1 MPGVNDATQRKPQSN
16 PPFRLA
22 TGLVIAL
29 VLVAVGLMHL
39 HLWLSHDDERGAA
52 IQSTEQR
59 AAQLVIAVADRMN
72 VLVRSADFMLQEL
85 RADYGA
91 GEATFS
97 ELAGSLMSTFPDHSL
112 QNYAITDARGNVL
125 FSSAASTG
133 SINLSD
139 REYFISH
146 RNGGD
151 RLIISKP
158 LEVGRISKT
167 WVVLFSRPILR
178 AGRFAGVVVL
188 GLSPQSMSSVLT
200 MLELAS
206 KDSIALTDSNGTF
219 VARNRDLD
227 VVLGKT
233 LAPARPFMQPE
244 AAPRGIYRVPSFDD
258 GSDRIFAWQR
268 VGDSKLV
275 ALVGLD
281 VNTVLAPLEARFR
294 REWINAG
301 VLSVLLAGLGVAV
314 LALLSR
320 LSRRQR
326 ELATSEAR
334 FRSLTG
340 LSADWYWEQDADM
353 RFIAIEGAQ
362 RGRGGLDATDHVG
375 KTRWDLPALNMTPA
389 DWDRHKAQLDARMP
403 FHDLEL
409 RRNDSSDGEV
419 WISTSGEP
427 LFDGNGAFVGYR
439 GVGRDI
445 SERKRA
451 DHERQRLETQLR
463 QMHKMEALGTLAGG
477 IAHDFNNL
485 LAAIF
490 GNVERARQDAG
501 AQSPVQHSLVEIAAA
516 AERARDLVRQILTFS
531 RHQPLERRVVSLGD
545 VVQDAVKLLRAG
557 LPMGVDLVVNL
568 APDAPN
574 VLADRVQLH
583 QVLMNLGANAWQAMA
598 GRQGRIEI
606 ALAGV
611 TVAAAGGVPP
621 PGRYARLSVID
632 SGIGMDSAT
641 RERIF
646 DPFFTT
652 KPAGEGTGLGL
663 AVVDGI
669 VQGHGGVI
677 KVDSHPGRGSAFHL
691 YFPAAQGSAE
701 SAATPPPSAPR
712 AGSGQRIL
720 FLDDEK
726 ALVMIAKAM
735 LERLGYQVHGFT
747 IAEQALAAFKTD
759 PSAFDLLVTDYN
771 MPGASGLDVARE
783 MRRLRPDL
791 PIALASGFVTDEL
804 RAQALALGIRELI
817 YKPQTI
823 EELAS
828 AVARALAQRPR

>member
-1 MPGVNDATQRKPQSN
+1 MVRVNDATQRRPHSS

-29 VLVAVGLMHL
+29 VLVALGLMHL
-39 HLWLSHDDERGAA
+39 RLWFSHDDERDSV
-52 IQSTEQR
+52 IQGTEQR
-59 AAQLVIAVADRMN
+59 AAQLVSAVADRMD
-72 VLVRSADFMLQEL
+72 VMVRSADFMLQEL
-85 RADYGA
+85 RTDYSA
-91 GEATFS
+91 GETTFS
-97 ELAGSLMSTFPDHSL
+97 ELAASLLNSFPDRSL
-112 QNYAITDARGNVL
+112 QGYAITDVQGNVL
-125 FSSAASTG
+125 VSSAALTAP
-133 SINLSD
+133 INLSD
-139 REYFISH
+139 RDYFVSH
-146 RNGGD
+146 REGSD
-151 RLIISKP
+151 RLIIGKP
-158 LEVGRISKT
+158 LTGGRISKT
-167 WVVLFSRPILR
+167 WVVPFSRPILR
-178 AGRFAGVVVL
+178 AGRFDGVVVL
-188 GLSPQSMSSVLT
+188 ALSPQSMSNVLAT
-200 MLELAS
+200 LELGL
-206 KDSIALTDSNGTF
+206 KDSISMTDGDGTF
-219 VARNRDLD
+219 IARNRDLD
-227 VVLGKT
+227 AVLGKT
-233 LAPARPFMQPE
+233 LVPARPFMRPD
-244 AAPRGIYRVPSFDD
+244 AAPQGIYRVPSFDD

-268 VGDSKLV
+268 VGGTQLV

-301 VLSVLLAGLGVAV
+301 IVSGLLMGLGIAV
-314 LALLSR
+314 LVLLSR

-353 RFIAIEGAQ
+353 RFIAIEGEQ
-362 RGRGGLDATDHVG
+362 RGRGGINPTEHVG
-375 KTRWDLPALNMTPA
+375 KTRWDLPALNMTAA
-389 DWDRHKAQLDARMP
+389 DWDRHRAQLAAHLP

-409 RRNDSSDGEV
+409 RRRDAPDGEV
-419 WISTSGEP
+419 WITTSGEP
-427 LFDGNGAFVGYR
+427 LFDGSGTFLGYR

-451 DHERQRLETQLR
+451 DQERHRLEAQLR

-501 AQSPVQHSLVEIAAA
+501 AGSPVQHSLAEIAAA

-531 RHQPLERRVVSLGD
+531 RHQPLERRIIDLAE

-557 LPMGVDLVVNL
+557 LPMGIELVASL

-574 VLADRVQLH
+574 VLADRIQLH
-583 QVLMNLGANAWQAMA
+583 QVLMNLGANAWQAMVS
-598 GRQGRIEI
+598 RQGRIEI
-606 ALAGV
+606 ALTRVDIEAGND
-611 TVAAAGGVPP
+611 GLS
-621 PGRYARLSVID
+621 PGRYARLSVYD
-632 SGIGMDSAT
+632 SGIGMDAAT
-641 RERIF
+641 RERMF

-677 KVDSHPGRGSAFHL
+677 KVESQPGHGSAFHL
-691 YFPAAQGSAE
+691 YFPAADGAPAE
-701 SAATPPPSAPR
+701 PVPPPPAAPR

-720 FLDDEK
+720 FLDDEG
-726 ALVMIAKAM
+726 ALVLIAKAM

-747 IAEQALAAFKTD
+747 VAEQALAAFKAE
-759 PSAFDLLVTDYN
+759 PGAFDLLVTDFN

-783 MRRLRPDL
+783 VRRLRPEL
-791 PIALASGFVTDEL
+791 PVALASGFVTDEL

-823 EELAS
+823 EELAA
-828 AVARALAQRPR
+828 AVARALAESAR

>member
-1 MPGVNDATQRKPQSN
+1 MWQSN
-16 PPFRLA
+16 
-22 TGLVIAL
+22 
-29 VLVAVGLMHL
+29 
-39 HLWLSHDDERGAA
+39 DEERGL
-52 IQSTEQR
+52 IIRGTEQR
-59 AAQLVIAVADRMN
+59 AAQLVSAVADRMN
-72 VLVRSADFMLQEL
+72 VLVRSTDFMLQEL
-85 RADYGA
+85 RTDYSA
-91 GEATFS
+91 GEATFR
-97 ELAGSLMSTFPDHSL
+97 ELAGSLLSSFPDRSL
-112 QNYAITDARGNVL
+112 QNYAITDAKGNVL
-125 FSSAASTG
+125 FTSAALTG
-133 SINLSD
+133 PVNLGD
-139 REYFISH
+139 RDYFISH
-146 RNGGD
+146 RDGGD

-158 LEVGRISKT
+158 IAAGRLSKT
-167 WVVLFSRPILR
+167 WIVPFSRPILR
-178 AGRFAGVVVL
+178 GGRFDGVVVL
-188 GLSPQSMSSVLT
+188 TLSPQSLSNVLAT
-200 MLELAS
+200 LELAP
-206 KDSIALTDSNGTF
+206 KDSISLTDHDGTF

-233 LAPARPFMQPE
+233 LTPARPFMQAD

-258 GSDRIFAWQR
+258 GSDRIFAWHR
-268 VGDSKLV
+268 VGETTLV

-281 VNTVLAPLEARFR
+281 VNTVLAPVEARFR

-301 VLSVLLAGLGVAV
+301 VLSGLLAGLGVAV
-314 LALLSR
+314 LVLLSR

-353 RFIAIEGAQ
+353 RFIAIEGAP
-362 RGRGGLDATDHVG
+362 RGRGGLNATDHVG

-389 DWDRHKAQLDARMP
+389 DWARHKALLDARLP

-409 RRNDSSDGEV
+409 RREDANDGEV
-419 WISTSGEP
+419 WIATSGEP
-427 LFDGNGAFVGYR
+427 LFDGNGTFLGYR

-451 DHERQRLETQLR
+451 DHERQRLEAQLR

-501 AQSPVQHSLVEIAAA
+501 AHSPVQHSLAEIATA

-531 RHQPLERRVVSLGD
+531 RHQPLERRVVDLGD

-557 LPMGVDLVVNL
+557 LPTGVELVANL

-611 TVAAAGGVPP
+611 TVEASGGELP
-621 PGRYARLSVID
+621 PGRYARLSVHD
-632 SGIGMDSAT
+632 SGIGMDPAT

-669 VQGHGGVI
+669 VQGHGGLI
-677 KVDSHPGRGSAFHL
+677 KVESQPGRGSVFHL
-691 YFPAAQGSAE
+691 YFPAAEGAP
-701 SAATPPPSAPR
+701 AVPATPLPSAPR
-712 AGSGQRIL
+712 ASSGQRIL

-726 ALVMIAKAM
+726 ALVLIAKAM
-735 LERLGYQVHGFT
+735 LERLGYQVHGYT
-747 IAEQALAAFKTD
+747 VAEQALAAFKAD
-759 PSAFDLLVTDYN
+759 PAAFDLLVTDFN

-783 MRRLRPDL
+783 IRRLRPDL

-823 EELAS
+823 EELAA
-828 AVARALAQRPR
+828 AVARALTEGAR

>member
-1 MPGVNDATQRKPQSN
+1 MSRVNDATQRKPQSS

-22 TGLVIAL
+22 TGLVIVL
-29 VLVAVGLMHL
+29 VLFALGLMHL
-39 HLWLSHDDERGAA
+39 HLWLSHDEERSLVIRG
-52 IQSTEQR
+52 TEQR
-59 AAQLVIAVADRMN
+59 AAQLVSAVADRMN
-72 VLVRSADFMLQEL
+72 VLVRSTDFMLQEL
-85 RADYGA
+85 RTDYSA
-91 GEATFS
+91 GESTFR
-97 ELAGSLMSTFPDHSL
+97 ELAGSLLSSFPDRSL
-112 QNYAITDARGNVL
+112 QNYAITDAKGNVL
-125 FSSAASTG
+125 FTSADMTG
-133 SINLSD
+133 SVNLGD
-139 REYFISH
+139 RDYFISH

-158 LEVGRISKT
+158 LAAGRISKS
-167 WVVLFSRPILR
+167 WVVPFSRPIQR
-178 AGRFAGVVVL
+178 GGRFDGVVVL
-188 GLSPQSMSSVLT
+188 TLSPQSLSNVLT
-200 MLELAS
+200 TLELAP
-206 KDSIALTDSNGTF
+206 KDSISLTDHDGTF

-227 VVLGKT
+227 VVLGRT
-233 LAPARPFMQPE
+233 LTPARPFMQAD
-244 AAPRGIYRVPSFDD
+244 AAPRGTYRVPSFDD

-268 VGDSKLV
+268 VGESTLV

-281 VNTVLAPLEARFR
+281 VNTVLAPVEARFR
-294 REWINAG
+294 REWINGGA
-301 VLSVLLAGLGVAV
+301 LSGLLAGLGVAV
-314 LALLSR
+314 LVLLSR
-320 LSRRQR
+320 LSRRQL

-353 RFIAIEGAQ
+353 RFIAIEGAP
-362 RGRGGLDATDHVG
+362 RGRGGLNANDHVG
-375 KTRWDLPALNMTPA
+375 KARWDLPALNMTA
-389 DWDRHKAQLDARMP
+389 TDWDRHKAQLEARLP

-409 RRNDSSDGEV
+409 RREDASDGEV

-427 LFDGNGAFVGYR
+427 LFDGNGTFLGYR

-451 DHERQRLETQLR
+451 DHERQRLEAQLR
-463 QMHKMEALGTLAGG
+463 QMQKMEALGTLAGG

-501 AQSPVQHSLVEIAAA
+501 AQSPVQHSLAEIAIA

-557 LPMGVDLVVNL
+557 LPMGVELVVNL

-611 TVAAAGGVPP
+611 TVEASGGELP
-621 PGRYARLSVID
+621 PGRYARLSVHD
-632 SGIGMDSAT
+632 SGMGMDSAT

-669 VQGHGGVI
+669 VQGHGGLI
-677 KVDSHPGRGSAFHL
+677 KVESQPGRGSVFHL
-691 YFPAAQGSAE
+691 YFPAAEGAPAVPS
-701 SAATPPPSAPR
+701 TPLPSAPR
-712 AGSGQRIL
+712 ASSGQRIL

-726 ALVMIAKAM
+726 ALVLIAKAM

-747 IAEQALAAFKTD
+747 VAEQALAAFKAD
-759 PSAFDLLVTDYN
+759 PAAFHLLVTDYN

-783 MRRLRPDL
+783 IRRLRPDL

-823 EELAS
+823 EELAA
-828 AVARALAQRPR
+828 AVARALTQGAR

>member
-1 MPGVNDATQRKPQSN
+1 MSGVNAAPHRKPQSG
-16 PPFRLA
+16 PSFRLA
-22 TGLVIAL
+22 TGLVVAL
-29 VLVAVGLMHL
+29 VLVALGLVYRQ
-39 HLWLSHDDERGAA
+39 LWLSHDDERSQVMRG
-52 IQSTEQR
+52 TEQR
-59 AAQLVIAVADRMN
+59 AAQLVSAVADRMN
-72 VLVRSADFMLQEL
+72 VLVRSTDFMLQEL
-85 RADYGA
+85 RTDFRA
-91 GEATFS
+91 GEATFR
-97 ELAGSLMSTFPDHSL
+97 ELAESLLNSFPEHSL
-112 QNYAITDARGNVL
+112 QNYAITDARGDVL
-125 FSSAASTG
+125 FASAASGG

-146 RNGGD
+146 REGGD

-158 LEVGRISKT
+158 LAAGRISKN
-167 WVVLFSRPILR
+167 WVVPFSRPMLR
-178 AGRFAGVVVL
+178 AGRFDGVVVL
-188 GLSPQSMSSVLT
+188 TLSPQSLSNVLT
-200 MLELAS
+200 TLELAP
-206 KDSIALTDSNGTF
+206 KDSIALTDSGGTF
-219 VARNRDLD
+219 VARNRNLDL
-227 VVLGKT
+227 VLGKT
-233 LAPARPFMQPE
+233 LTPARPFMQPD

-268 VGDSKLV
+268 VGETTLV

-281 VNTVLAPLEARFR
+281 VNTVLAPLESRFR

-301 VLSVLLAGLGVAV
+301 VLSGLLVGLGIAV
-314 LALLSR
+314 LALLAR

-326 ELATSEAR
+326 ELAVSEAR

-340 LSADWYWEQDADM
+340 LSADWYWEQDANM
-353 RFIAIEGAQ
+353 RFVAIEGAK
-362 RGRGGLDATDHVG
+362 RGRGGLNATDHVG
-375 KTRWDLPALNMTPA
+375 KTRWDLPALNMTSA
-389 DWDRHKAQLDARMP
+389 DWDRHRAQVDARLP

-409 RRNDSSDGEV
+409 RREDASDGEV
-419 WISTSGEP
+419 WISTSGEA
-427 LFDGNGAFVGYR
+427 LFDANGTFLGYR

-451 DHERQRLETQLR
+451 DRERQRLEAQLR

-501 AQSPVQHSLVEIAAA
+501 AQSPVQHSLAEITTA
-516 AERARDLVRQILTFS
+516 AERARELVRQILTFS
-531 RHQPLERRVVSLGD
+531 RLQPLERRIVNLGD

-557 LPMGVDLVVNL
+557 VPMGVELVVSL

-583 QVLMNLGANAWQAMA
+583 QVLMNLGANAWHAMA

-606 ALAGV
+606 SLVGV
-611 TVAAAGGVPP
+611 AVEVGGGELL
-621 PGRYARLSVID
+621 PGRYARLSVVD
-632 SGIGMDSAT
+632 SGVGMDAAT

-652 KPAGEGTGLGL
+652 KPPAEGTGLGL

-677 KVDSHPGRGSAFHL
+677 NVESQPGRGSAFHL
-691 YFPAAQGSAE
+691 YFPAAEGAAE
-701 SAATPPPSAPR
+701 SPAMPSPSAPR
-712 AGSGQRIL
+712 SGSGQRIL
-720 FLDDEK
+720 FLDDER
-726 ALVMIAKAM
+726 ALVLIAKAM

-747 IAEQALAAFKTD
+747 VAEQALAAFTAD
-759 PSAFDLLVTDYN
+759 PSAFDLLVTDFN

-783 MRRLRPDL
+783 MRRLRPDM
-791 PIALASGFVTDEL
+791 PVALASGFVTDEL

-823 EELAS
+823 EELAA
-828 AVARALAQRPR
+828 AVARALTERAR

>member
-1 MPGVNDATQRKPQSN
+1 MSRVNDATQRKPQSS

-22 TGLVIAL
+22 AGLVIAL
-29 VLVAVGLMHL
+29 VLFALGLMHL
-39 HLWLSHDDERGAA
+39 HVWQSNDEERGL
-52 IQSTEQR
+52 IIRGTEQR
-59 AAQLVIAVADRMN
+59 AAQLVSAVADRMN
-72 VLVRSADFMLQEL
+72 VLVRSTDFMLQEL
-85 RADYGA
+85 RTDYSA
-91 GEATFS
+91 GEATFR
-97 ELAGSLMSTFPDHSL
+97 ELAGSLLSSFPDRSL
-112 QNYAITDARGNVL
+112 QNYAITDAKGNVL
-125 FSSAASTG
+125 FTSAALTG
-133 SINLSD
+133 PVNLGD
-139 REYFISH
+139 RDYFISH
-146 RNGGD
+146 RDGGD

-158 LEVGRISKT
+158 IAAGRLSKT
-167 WVVLFSRPILR
+167 WVVPFSRPILR
-178 AGRFAGVVVL
+178 GGRFDGVVVL
-188 GLSPQSMSSVLT
+188 TLSPQSLSNVLAT
-200 MLELAS
+200 LELAP
-206 KDSIALTDSNGTF
+206 KDSISLTDHDGTF

-233 LAPARPFMQPE
+233 LTPARPFMQAD
-244 AAPRGIYRVPSFDD
+244 AASLGVYRVPSFDD
-258 GSDRIFAWQR
+258 GSDRIFAWHR
-268 VGDSKLV
+268 VGETTLV

-281 VNTVLAPLEARFR
+281 VNTVLAPVEARFR

-301 VLSVLLAGLGVAV
+301 VLSGLLAGLGVAV
-314 LALLSR
+314 LVLLSR

-353 RFIAIEGAQ
+353 RFIAIEGAP
-362 RGRGGLDATDHVG
+362 RGRGGLNATDHVG

-389 DWDRHKAQLDARMP
+389 DWARHKALLDARLP

-409 RRNDSSDGEV
+409 RREDASDGEV
-419 WISTSGEP
+419 WIATSGEP
-427 LFDGNGAFVGYR
+427 LFDGNGTFLGYR

-451 DHERQRLETQLR
+451 DHERQRLEAQLR

-501 AQSPVQHSLVEIAAA
+501 AHSPVQHSLAEIATA

-531 RHQPLERRVVSLGD
+531 RHQPLERRVVDLGD

-557 LPMGVDLVVNL
+557 LPTGVELVANL

-611 TVAAAGGVPP
+611 TVEASGGELP
-621 PGRYARLSVID
+621 PGRYARLSVHD
-632 SGIGMDSAT
+632 SGIGMDPAT

-669 VQGHGGVI
+669 VQGHGGLI
-677 KVDSHPGRGSAFHL
+677 KVESQPGRGSVFHL
-691 YFPAAQGSAE
+691 YFPAAEGAP
-701 SAATPPPSAPR
+701 AVPATPLPSAPR
-712 AGSGQRIL
+712 ASSGQRIL

-726 ALVMIAKAM
+726 ALVLIAKAM
-735 LERLGYQVHGFT
+735 LERLGYQVHGYT
-747 IAEQALAAFKTD
+747 VAEQALAAFKAD
-759 PSAFDLLVTDYN
+759 PAAFDLLVTDFN

-783 MRRLRPDL
+783 IRRLRPDL

-823 EELAS
+823 EELAA
-828 AVARALAQRPR
+828 AVARALTEGAR